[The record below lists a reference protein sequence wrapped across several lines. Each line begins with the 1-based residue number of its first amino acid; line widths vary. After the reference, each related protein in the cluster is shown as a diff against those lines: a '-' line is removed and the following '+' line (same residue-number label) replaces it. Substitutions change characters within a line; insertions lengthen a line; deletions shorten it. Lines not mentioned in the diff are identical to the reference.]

1 MHVIVE
7 FIEARPE
14 HVATVRAALLML
26 SRQAIGR
33 PGCQHIDVAAD
44 PLENTGFLLYCVYDD
59 EAAVKAHR
67 ETPEHQAME
76 LTLSPWLARRRT
88 LAYELISEHG
98 QA

>member
-14 HVATVRAALLML
+14 HVALVRSALLML
-26 SRQAIGR
+26 SRQAIGL
-33 PGCQHIDVAAD
+33 PGCQHIDVSAD
-44 PLENTGFLLYCVYDD
+44 PLEPTGFLLYGVYDD
-59 EAAVKAHR
+59 EAAVRAHR

-76 LTLSPWLARRRT
+76 LTLAPWLAHRRM
-88 LAYELISEHG
+88 LSYELISEHG